1 MIAIIGS
8 ELIVLLIFYFF
19 DLMSYKDY
27 GRFGDFASLNFY
39 ISFLVYFI
47 ISSLSIN
54 FFLQMNRKI
63 GPGNMIKLLLG
74 RYHKPHDENR
84 IFMFLDLKSSTTIA
98 EKLGHR
104 IYSQFIRDCFQD
116 LTDSLLRYKAE
127 IYQFVG
133 DEVILTWE
141 QDRGLSGQA
150 CIRTYFDFKDALLY
164 RRDYYLRTYNTTPEF
179 RAGMDMGIVTAT
191 EIGDIK
197 REIAYHGD
205 VLNTAARIL
214 GQCNKYSKN
223 LLVSKNLADQV
234 KSNESFRKVPIG
246 EVRASRQKR

>member
-1 MIAIIGS
+1 MRNRYHILLSEWLLVIVYWFIVFYLYYLYVFIGYGEQLIESPLTDYINSGYAYYELIIQAILFGLLFNIINTLTDQPKVRRKSLGKIILLKSSLYLIAIIGS

-116 LTDSLLRYKAE
+116 LTDSLLRYK
-127 IYQFVG
+127 
-133 DEVILTWE
+133 D
-141 QDRGLSGQA
+141 
-150 CIRTYFDFKDALLY
+150 
-164 RRDYYLRTYNTTPEF
+164 
-179 RAGMDMGIVTAT
+179 
-191 EIGDIK
+191 
-197 REIAYHGD
+197 
-205 VLNTAARIL
+205 
-214 GQCNKYSKN
+214 
-223 LLVSKNLADQV
+223 
-234 KSNESFRKVPIG
+234 
-246 EVRASRQKR
+246 